1 MLPIL
6 SKITSSPFLDEYTS
20 YNSFRLRMKHLT
32 GVGMCVLQSST
43 PATCSNAQLQNFV
56 QFSWKVMN
64 MPLSFIFSK
73 TCSLFA
79 QDFHPV
85 EFNLSLSFQWE
96 WTNSNDTSFTSS
108 AFAID
113 QG

>member
-1 MLPIL
+1 
-6 SKITSSPFLDEYTS
+6 
-20 YNSFRLRMKHLT
+20 
-32 GVGMCVLQSST
+32 
-43 PATCSNAQLQNFV
+43 
-56 QFSWKVMN
+56 